1 MSISE
6 FDLVPGSADA
16 APVSADSPANPCDAQ
31 VNAADE
37 AAQEEA
43 ELERRMRRQ
52 PRLDERQPLHRIGEV
67 RREQGVST
75 RRAAQLLGKTGEQVR
90 IEEDP
95 TSDLTLSQ
103 VYEWQRLLEVPVADL
118 LVEPH
123 APLSA
128 PVLRRAQMLRLMKTV
143 QAILEKTNQ
152 PPVRRLAQTMINQ
165 LVEIMPELEGVSPW
179 HAFDPRTQNPNG
191 RILEQAYLNNV
202 AMPPSDVD

>member
-16 APVSADSPANPCDAQ
+16 APVPADALEKE
-31 VNAADE
+31 DE
-37 AAQEEA
+37 AS
-43 ELERRMRRQ
+43 
-52 PRLDERQPLHRIGEV
+52 LDERMSRTPHRGERVPMHRIGEV
-67 RREQGVST
+67 RREQGVSA

-90 IEEDP
+90 IEEEP

-103 VYEWQRLLEVPVADL
+103 VYEWQRLLEVPVSDL

-128 PVLRRAQMLRLMKTV
+128 PVLRRAQMLRMMKTV
-143 QAILEKTNQ
+143 QAIMEKSSQTA
-152 PPVRRLAQTMINQ
+152 VRRLAQTMINQ
-165 LVEIMPELEGVSPW
+165 LIEIMPELEGVSPW

-191 RILEQAYLNNV
+191 RILEQAYLHGLT
-202 AMPPSDVD
+202 MPPSDAD

>member
-16 APVSADSPANPCDAQ
+16 VPVSAETPLHSADA
-31 VNAADE
+31 AAKDE
-37 AAQEEA
+37 DA
-43 ELERRMRRQ
+43 ELEQRMRRT
-52 PRLDERQPLHRIGEV
+52 PRCTERQQLHRIGEV

-75 RRAAQLLGKTGEQVR
+75 RRAAQLLGKTGEQIR
-90 IEEDP
+90 IEEEP
-95 TSDLTLSQ
+95 TSDLTLTQ

-128 PVLRRAQMLRLMKTV
+128 PVLRRAQMLRMMKTM
-143 QAILEKTNQ
+143 QAIMEKTTQ
-152 PPVRRLAQTMINQ
+152 TPVRRLAQTMINQ
-165 LVEIMPELEGVSPW
+165 LIEIMPELEGVSPW

-191 RILEQAYLNNV
+191 RILEQAYLNNM

>member
-6 FDLVPGSADA
+6 FDWVPGSADA
-16 APVSADSPANPCDAQ
+16 VPASADALVDSADAL
-31 VNAADE
+31 AKDDE
-37 AAQEEA
+37 AALEERMS
-43 ELERRMRRQ
+43 RRLPRDEHQ
-52 PRLDERQPLHRIGEV
+52 PMHRIGEV
-67 RREQGVST
+67 RREQGVSA
-75 RRAAQLLGKTGEQVR
+75 RRAAQLLGKTSEQVR

-95 TSDLTLSQ
+95 ASDLTLAQ

-128 PVLRRAQMLRLMKTV
+128 PVLRRAQMLRMMKTV
-143 QAILEKTNQ
+143 QAIMEKTNQ
-152 PPVRRLAQTMINQ
+152 GPVRRLAQTLINQ

-191 RILEQAYLNNV
+191 RILEQAYLHNLT
-202 AMPPSDVD
+202 MPPSDVD